1 MSGADSKALPIK
13 SMLLAFFFL
22 AQILTPILS
31 NMAVEQEI
39 LQPEEIVMGTS
50 LVPFSNGYGHDFAG
64 TVIDFDGLQGAN
76 VRSESAL
83 DVWRSEVLYS
93 LPLWANLAN
102 ETPGTPDLV
111 VTGQEKLNFCW
122 STLEGNIRVAGRH
135 LNGNWDGSLVDTV
148 AIATNQST
156 LVDCAIS
163 VTNNGRYQLLYTD
176 GNDLKMA
183 RIAYESPVYT
193 SQSWHTR
200 TIIEDANVT
209 HLELSNTLNDL
220 EWGLFRNT
228 DGQLW
233 QISYT
238 STRWQTTLMDNGPV
252 GDDFELLIDSNDIIH
267 ILYTLPSDGE
277 VRLIRIENG
286 IQDNRVLTRDSN
298 LGQMIGMGLDSNL
311 YEQIATSIVDGD
323 NTTIQLLRSLSGQDD
338 GRINTQA
345 NWVLSGANDV
355 TEGELLVGDFNDDGF
370 DDFAYNN
377 PSANSNGLIEN
388 GQATIYFG
396 APTGPNTTQADIIIN
411 GASSDDRLSS
421 GIAVGD
427 YNGDGYDDLALG
439 SPGFDAPDNSSDGHG
454 RVEVYLGDSNGLS
467 NTTWWNHSG
476 AAGDGL
482 GWKLESINDCDFDGD
497 FELAA
502 VSKNWSEVVTELKNN
517 TGKVSIFLGNSSSL
531 TFDRNISQSMEG
543 NLFGRALASGG
554 DLNGDGF
561 ADLAIANTDSESN
574 PTGYSSI
581 EVFYGSLSGYNGTPD
596 ASIQSLVQGR
606 LMGWQIEII
615 SDINGDGFD
624 ELAFSEIF
632 NSTSAY
638 QAGKV
643 WMYHGSANG
652 IGGEP
657 NYTIVGDSPNDR
669 IGYALRSAGDV
680 NEDGFGDM
688 FIVELGALN
697 NGKVK
702 LFLGSASGLRGD
714 VQTIVQGDGQEKFG
728 TSIATNV
735 DLDGDGL
742 EELIISKRNQNLG
755 VSYGLEYH
763 ILSERDWEATD
774 FTYQGDLQSLNLAAS
789 ASGESSMML
798 TLIVDN
804 NTQLHKLEHANDG
817 SPLGVWLDQE
827 ITLSNENDTTV
838 EYTVSN
844 AGRPIIL
851 TSDAVNGIVYHTA
864 SAFTAVENQLVTTGT
879 MGQYLGSAIDDSG
892 RQHLAY
898 TSGTGNQIFASIEG
912 ESSWTHELVRG
923 SVILDAEISVIV
935 DSNNNTNLI
944 YRDSSI
950 DSLELATKAS
960 SWSLTD
966 MGDVGRAVGLNHP
979 AVLLPNGS
987 FAIALIESDGN
998 NSNLSQWIWN
1008 GTAISSTVLQSE
1020 TDFATDIEIELSV
1033 DGYLYITSLTN
1044 SGTLSVF
1051 KSMWNDSN
1059 WTTPTLPQPQGGIND
1074 YQVDLEVITT
1084 ATLAIRGN
1092 GNSDVIYVE
1101 DDDGNWTTIAT
1112 QPPSTANGVWDLVE
1126 LDDHYVLLASEPT
1139 SNLLTWNSLSKNQ
1152 INGAPAPWMSMS
1164 FGDIN
1169 PGNHIDA
1176 DIDSNGTV
1184 ILSIWDPINSDVDL
1198 LKLYS
1203 DQDRD
1208 LIFDLLDSFPT
1219 LGNQWNDSD
1228 GDNYGNN
1235 NLGPS
1240 FDSCPTTPGPS
1251 SFFEMGCTDFDND
1264 GYSDSVDDCSNQ
1276 GGTSW
1281 IDRQGCIDVDQDGW
1295 SDNDGSYY
1303 SGDEFSTNWKQ
1314 SKDTDGDGYGDNSG
1328 TDCCSTWLEPSASI
1342 GDLFPF
1348 NPSQYQDYDGDGWGD
1363 NDSDPIAGD
1372 KCPYEWG
1379 SSWRDRFGCLDS
1391 DGDGASN
1398 PSAIGE
1404 FLEYNASHGADAWE
1418 NDSTQWVDSD
1428 GDEYGDNSSE
1438 GAVNPDYFPNNIAA
1452 ANDSDLDGY
1461 PDAWTSYYNATMDDD
1476 NDGVANAFDWCGDSN
1491 LNQEIDNAGCNDID
1505 YRNQPSASPNL
1516 NNQGLS
1522 LDGCPDS
1529 WGNSSKP
1536 YPGCSDLDGDEWMDS
1551 QDDFPLE
1558 KTQWF
1563 DSDGDGFGD
1572 EADGFEA
1579 DICPLVSGVFNGT
1592 DGMGCPLINS
1602 EDDDLDSV
1610 YDEFDQCPNT
1620 GFDLEVDVNGC
1631 AQNQLDSDQDGVTND
1646 VDQCQDTEFDDA
1658 VDANGCSQTQQTADT
1673 DGDGVFDPVDL
1684 CPNTPLIEVDGV
1696 PDPIDQNG
1704 CHESQKDDDL
1714 DGVNNDLDQC
1724 PNTAVGFPVSSD
1736 GCIDETALDTDL
1748 DGDGWKGNYSFTV
1761 NPATGLRENQSGD
1774 AFPLDA
1780 TQWHDKDGDGYG
1792 DNLTGNN
1799 GDQCPDEHGLS
1810 FVDFFGCY
1818 DDGDGWRDLFEPES
1832 LRGDATQWADRD
1844 TDGYGDNASGTN
1856 PDLCPDTHPN
1866 MKIGVDENGCH
1877 PTEVDSDGDGVFD
1890 FYDICIDEHSGV
1902 DGYSDGCPK
1911 IKIAEAESSLI
1922 FGVSKMTLI
1931 AIVGGTI
1938 TLLVVIV
1945 IVLRLVREDDDYD
1958 YDDEDD
1964 NENWNDDEDDFMTS
1978 LRSNPAKSTAK
1989 TPPSRGADRSPTP
2002 PPSRG
2007 PPGKS
2012 PPSRGPP
2019 GKSSPSRGPPGSSVS
2034 KAKPNLSAEVTEPQ
2048 GDDEEDQGV
2057 KKTKRKATMKVDLSI
2072 FEGHQTED
2080 RESAA
2085 NWVKQALSDGEEHR
2099 KIMMQLQETGWTAEQ
2114 SRAIFD
2120 LGRSR

>member
-1 MSGADSKALPIK
+1 MSGAGSKALPIK

-31 NMAVEQEI
+31 NIAVEQEI
-39 LQPEEIVMGTS
+39 LQPEEVVMNTS
-50 LVPFSNGYGHDFAG
+50 LVPFSNGYGHDFAD
-64 TVIDFDGLQGAN
+64 TVIDFDGLQGAT

-93 LPLWANLAN
+93 QPLLANMAN

-111 VTGQEKLNFCW
+111 VTGREKLNFCW
-122 STLEGNIRVAGRH
+122 STLEGNIRVAGRY
-135 LNGNWDGSLVDTV
+135 LNGNWDESLVDTV
-148 AIATNQST
+148 APVTNQST

-163 VTNNGRYQLLYTD
+163 VTNNGRYQLLYVD

-183 RIAYESPVYT
+183 RIAYESPPYI
-193 SQSWHTR
+193 SQTWHTR

-209 HLELSNTLNDL
+209 NLELSNTLNDL

-233 QISYT
+233 QVSYT
-238 STRWQTTLMDNGPV
+238 GTRWQTTLMDNGPV
-252 GDDFELLIDSNDIIH
+252 GEDFELMIDSNDIIH

-286 IQDNRVLTRDSN
+286 VQDNRVLARDSN

-323 NTTIQLLRSLSGQDD
+323 NTTVQLLRSLSGQDD
-338 GRINTQA
+338 GRIDTQA
-345 NWVLSGANDV
+345 NWVLSGATDV
-355 TEGELLVGDFNDDGF
+355 AEGDLLVGDFNADGF

-377 PSANSNGLIEN
+377 PYANSNGLIEN

-396 APTGPNTTQADIIIN
+396 ASTGPNTTQADIIIN
-411 GASSDDRLSS
+411 GESSEDRLSS

-439 SPGFDAPDNSSDGHG
+439 IPGFDALGNDSDDHG
-454 RVEVYLGDSNGLS
+454 KVEIYLGNSNGLS
-467 NTTWWNHSG
+467 NTTWWNQSG
-476 AAGDGL
+476 AAGDAL
-482 GWKLESINDCDFDGD
+482 GWKLESINDGDFDGD

-502 VSKNWSEVVTELKNN
+502 VSKNWSEVVTEVKNN
-517 TGKVSIFLGNSSSL
+517 TGQVSIFLGSSASPTL
-531 TFDRNISQSMEG
+531 DRNISQSKNG

-561 ADLAIANTDSESN
+561 ADLAIANTDSELS

-596 ASIQSLVQGR
+596 VYIESLDPGR

-615 SDINGDGFD
+615 ADINGDGFD

-632 NSTSAY
+632 NSTSSY

-652 IGGEP
+652 IGGLP
-657 NYTIVGDSPNDR
+657 SYTIEGDSPNDR
-669 IGYALRSAGDV
+669 MGYALRSAGDV
-680 NEDGFGDM
+680 NEDGFNDM
-688 FIVELGALN
+688 FIVEDGALRD
-697 NGKVK
+697 GKVK
-702 LFLGSASGLRGD
+702 LFLGSASGLRSD
-714 VQTIVQGDGQEKFG
+714 VQTIVQGDSQEKFG
-728 TSIATNV
+728 ISIATNA

-742 EELIISKRNQNLG
+742 DELIISKRNANLG
-755 VSYGLEYH
+755 TSYGLEYH

-774 FTYQGDLQSLNLAAS
+774 FTYQGDLQSLNLASS

-798 TLIVDN
+798 TLVVDN
-804 NTQLHKLEHANDG
+804 STQLHKLEHANDG

-827 ITLSNENDTTV
+827 ITLSNQNNTTV
-838 EYTVSN
+838 EYAVSN

-864 SAFTAVENQLVTTGT
+864 SAFTAVENQLITTGT

-912 ESSWTHELVRG
+912 ESSWSHELVRT
-923 SVILDAEISVIV
+923 SMVLDSEISVII

-944 YRDSSI
+944 YRDSSD
-950 DSLELATKAS
+950 DSLELATKLS

-966 MGDVGRAVGLNHP
+966 VGDVGSAVSLDHP

-987 FAIALIESDGN
+987 FAIALIESDGI

-1020 TDFATDIEIELSV
+1020 TDLATDIEMELST
-1033 DGYLYITSLTN
+1033 DGYLYITSMTN

-1059 WTTPTLPQPQGGIND
+1059 WTNPTVPHPQGGIND
-1074 YQVDLEVITT
+1074 YQIDLEVSTT
-1084 ATLAIRGN
+1084 ATLAVRGN
-1092 GNSDVIYVE
+1092 GYSDIIYVE
-1101 DDDGNWTTIAT
+1101 DGNGNWTTIAT
-1112 QPPSTANGVWDLVE
+1112 QPPSTANGAWDLVE
-1126 LDDHYVLLASEPT
+1126 FDDHYVLLTSEPT
-1139 SNLLTWNSLSKNQ
+1139 SNLLTWNSLSKNP
-1152 INGAPAPWMSMS
+1152 INGASAPWMSMS
-1164 FGDIN
+1164 FGDISV
-1169 PGNHIDA
+1169 GNHIDA
-1176 DIDSNGTV
+1176 DVDSNGTV
-1184 ILSIWDPINSDVDL
+1184 ILSIWDPINNDVDL

-1228 GDNYGNN
+1228 GDNYGDN

-1240 FDSCPTTPGPS
+1240 FDSCPTASGTS
-1251 SFFEMGCTDFDND
+1251 SFFEMGCADFDTD
-1264 GYSDSVDDCSNQ
+1264 GYSDSLDDCSDQ

-1303 SGDEFSTNWKQ
+1303 GGDEFSTNWKQ

-1328 TDCCSTWLEPSASI
+1328 TDCCSTWLEPSASP

-1363 NDSDPIAGD
+1363 NDSDLIAGD
-1372 KCPYEWG
+1372 QCPYEWG

-1391 DGDGASN
+1391 DGDGASD

-1404 FLEYNASHGADAWE
+1404 FLEYNASHGADVWINE
-1418 NDSTQWVDSD
+1418 STQWNDSD
-1428 GDEYGDNSSE
+1428 GDGFGDNSSE

-1452 ANDSDLDGY
+1452 ANDSDLDSY

-1491 LNQEIDNAGCNDID
+1491 LDEEIDAEGCNDVEFQ
-1505 YRNQPSASPNL
+1505 NQPKASPSL
-1516 NNQGLS
+1516 NNQGLT
-1522 LDGCPDS
+1522 LDGCLNT
-1529 WGNSSKP
+1529 WGNSTKP
-1536 YPGCSDLDGDEWMDS
+1536 YPGCPDADGDGWMDS

-1558 KTQWF
+1558 KTQWL

-1579 DICPLVSGVFNGT
+1579 DLCLLVSGVFNGT

-1602 EDDDLDSV
+1602 EDTDFDSV
-1610 YDEFDQCPNT
+1610 YDDFDLCLNT
-1620 GFDLEVDVNGC
+1620 GLNLEVDANGC
-1631 AQNQLDSDQDGVTND
+1631 AQNQLDDDQDGIMND
-1646 VDQCQDTEFDDA
+1646 ADQCQDTIFPDA

-1673 DGDGVFDPVDL
+1673 DGDGVYDPVDL

-1696 PDPIDQNG
+1696 PDPIDANG

-1724 PNTAVGFPVSSD
+1724 PNTTAGFPVSSD
-1736 GCIDETALDTDL
+1736 GCVDETALDTDL
-1748 DGDGWKGNYSFTV
+1748 DGDGFQGNYSFSLNST
-1761 NPATGLRENQSGD
+1761 TGLRENQSGD
-1774 AFPLDA
+1774 AFPLDS
-1780 TQWHDKDGDGYG
+1780 TQWNDTDGDGYG
-1792 DNLTGNN
+1792 DELTGNN
-1799 GDQCPDEHGLS
+1799 ADQCPNEHGLS
-1810 FVDFFGCY
+1810 FKDFLGCY

-1832 LRGDATQWADRD
+1832 LRGDATQWEDYD
-1844 TDGYGDNASGTN
+1844 LDGYGDNSSGTN
-1856 PDLCPDTHPN
+1856 PDLCPNTLPDFKREVN
-1866 MKIGVDENGCH
+1866 EYGCDSQNW
-1877 PTEVDSDGDGVFD
+1877 DSDNDGVVD
-1890 FYDICIDEHSGV
+1890 FYDICIDEPSGV

-1911 IKIAEAESSLI
+1911 RQIADSDTSSTI
-1922 FGVSKMTLI
+1922 FGVSKMALI
-1931 AIVGGTI
+1931 GIVGGI
-1938 TLLVVIV
+1938 IGLLVVIV
-1945 IVLRLVREDDDYD
+1945 IVLRLVRGNDDYD
-1958 YDDEDD
+1958 YDDDDDDEDWD
-1964 NENWNDDEDDFMTS
+1964 DDEDDFMAS
-1978 LRSNPAKSTAK
+1978 FRSSPKIGSAK
-1989 TPPSRGADRSPTP
+1989 TPPSRGGSRSPTTP
-2002 PPSRG
+2002 QGRG
-2007 PPGKS
+2007 PPGKA
-2012 PPSRGPP
+2012 PPN
-2019 GKSSPSRGPPGSSVS
+2019 RGPPGSNAG
-2034 KAKPNLSAEVTEPQ
+2034 KAKPKANADVAESQADV
-2048 GDDEEDQGV
+2048 DEDQGV
-2057 KKTKRKATMKVDLSI
+2057 KKTKRKAKIKIDLSI
-2072 FEGHQTED
+2072 FEGHQTAD

-2085 NWVKQALSDGEEHR
+2085 SWVKQALSDGEEQR
-2099 KIMMQLQETGWTAEQ
+2099 SIMMQLQETGWTAEQ

>member
-1 MSGADSKALPIK
+1 MSDAGGKTLPIK
-13 SMLLAFFFL
+13 SMLLAFFFV

-31 NMAVEQEI
+31 SMAVDQET

-50 LVPFSNGYGHDFAG
+50 LVPFSNGYSHDFAD
-64 TVIDFDGLQGAN
+64 TVIDFDGLQGAE

-93 LPLWANLAN
+93 QPLWANVVN

-111 VTGQEKLNFCW
+111 VTGREKLNFCW
-122 STLEGNIRVAGRH
+122 STLEGNIRVAGRY

-148 AIATNQST
+148 APVTNQST

-163 VTNNGRYQLLYTD
+163 VTNNGRYQLLYVD

-183 RIAYESPVYT
+183 RIAYQSPVYT
-193 SQSWHTR
+193 AQTWHTR
-200 TIIEDANVT
+200 TIIEDSNVT

-238 STRWQTTLMDNGPV
+238 GTRWHTTLMDNGPV
-252 GDDFELLIDSNDIIH
+252 GEDFELSIDSDDIIH

-286 IQDNRVLTRDSN
+286 VQDNRVLARDSN

-323 NTTIQLLRSLSGQDD
+323 NTTVQLLRSLSGQDD
-338 GRINTQA
+338 GRIDTQA
-345 NWVLSGANDV
+345 SWVLSGANDA
-355 TEGELLVGDFNDDGF
+355 TEGELLIGDFNDDGF

-377 PSANSNGLIEN
+377 PSANTDGLIEN

-411 GASSDDRLSS
+411 GTSSGDRLSS

-439 SPGFDAPDNSSDGHG
+439 SPGFDAQDNSSDGHG
-454 RVEVYLGDSNGLS
+454 RIEIYLGDSNGLS
-467 NTTWWNHSG
+467 NTTWWNQSG
-476 AAGDGL
+476 AAGDAL
-482 GWKLESINDCDFDGD
+482 GWKLESINDCDFDDD

-502 VSKNWSEVVTELKNN
+502 VSKNWSEVVTEVKNN
-517 TGKVSIFLGNSSSL
+517 TGKVSIFLGSSSSL
-531 TFDRNISQSMEG
+531 IFNRNISQSMEG

-561 ADLAIANTDSESN
+561 ADLAISNTDSELN

-596 ASIQSLVQGR
+596 ATIQSIVQGR

-632 NSTSAY
+632 NGTSSY
-638 QAGKV
+638 QAGNV
-643 WMYHGSANG
+643 RMYHGSANG

-657 NYTIVGDSPNDR
+657 DYTIVGDSPNDR
-669 IGYALRSAGDV
+669 MGYALRSAGDV
-680 NEDGFGDM
+680 NEDGYGDM
-688 FIVELGALN
+688 FIVQDGALK
-697 NGKVK
+697 NGVVK
-702 LFLGSASGLRGD
+702 LFLGSASGLRSD
-714 VQTIVQGDGQEKFG
+714 VQTIVQGDSQEKFG
-728 TSIATNV
+728 TSIATNA

-742 EELIISKRNQNLG
+742 NELIISKRNENLG
-755 VSYGLEYH
+755 TSYGLEYH

-774 FTYQGDLQSLNLAAS
+774 FTYQGDLQSLNLATS

-798 TLIVDN
+798 TLVVDN
-804 NTQLHKLEHANDG
+804 TTQLHKLEHANDG
-817 SPLGVWLDQE
+817 SPLGIWLDQE
-827 ITLSNENDTTV
+827 ITLSNQNNTTV
-838 EYTVSN
+838 EYAVSN

-864 SAFTAVENQLVTTGT
+864 SAFTAVENQLATLGT
-879 MGQYLGSAIDDSG
+879 MGQYLGSTIDDSG

-898 TSGTGNQIFASIEG
+898 TSGSGNQIFASIEG
-912 ESSWTHELVRG
+912 ESSWTHELVRA
-923 SVILDAEISVIV
+923 SIVLDAEISVIV

-944 YRDSSI
+944 YRDSSD
-950 DSLELATKAS
+950 DSLELATKFS

-966 MGDVGRAVGLNHP
+966 MGDVGSAVSLDHP

-987 FAIALIESDGN
+987 FAIALIESDGTT
-998 NSNLSQWIWN
+998 SNLSQWIWN

-1020 TDFATDIEIELSV
+1020 TDLATDIEIELSV
-1033 DGYLYITSLTN
+1033 DGYLYITALTN

-1059 WTTPTLPQPQGGIND
+1059 WTNPTVPQPQGGIND

-1112 QPPSTANGVWDLVE
+1112 QPSSTASGVWDLVE
-1126 LDDHYVLLASEPT
+1126 LDDHYILLTSEPT

-1152 INGAPAPWMSMS
+1152 INGAPAPWMSMT
-1164 FGDIN
+1164 FGDIRA
-1169 PGNHIDA
+1169 GNHIDA

-1184 ILSIWDPINSDVDL
+1184 MLSIWDSVNNDVDL
-1198 LKLYS
+1198 LRLYY

-1228 GDNYGNN
+1228 GDNYGDN

-1240 FDSCPTTPGPS
+1240 FDSCPTTAGPS
-1251 SFFEMGCTDFDND
+1251 SFFEMGCIDYDSD
-1264 GYSDSVDDCSNQ
+1264 GYSDSIDDCSDV

-1328 TDCCSTWLEPSASI
+1328 PDCCSTWLEPSASA

-1428 GDEYGDNSSE
+1428 GDGYGDNSTE

-1452 ANDSDLDGY
+1452 ANDLDFDGY
-1461 PDAWTSYYNATMDDD
+1461 PDAWTSYYNGT
-1476 NDGVANAFDWCGDSN
+1476 
-1491 LNQEIDNAGCNDID
+1491 
-1505 YRNQPSASPNL
+1505 
-1516 NNQGLS
+1516 NNNGLS
-1522 LDGCPDS
+1522 LDGCPDT
-1529 WGNSSKP
+1529 WGNSTKP
-1536 YPGCSDLDGDEWMDS
+1536 YPGCSDLDGDGWMDS

-1558 KTQWF
+1558 KTQWL

-1579 DICPLVSGVFNGT
+1579 DVCPIVSGVINGT
-1592 DGMGCPLINS
+1592 EGMGCPLINS

-1620 GFDLEVDVNGC
+1620 GFDLEVDANGC

-1646 VDQCQDTEFDDA
+1646 VDQCPDTEFGDT
-1658 VDANGCSQTQQTADT
+1658 VDADGCSQTQQTTDT
-1673 DGDGVFDPVDL
+1673 DGDGVYDPVDL
-1684 CPNTPLIEVDGV
+1684 CPLTANEETADE
-1696 PDPIDQNG
+1696 NG
-1704 CHESQKDDDL
+1704 CGESQKDDDL
-1714 DGVNNDLDQC
+1714 DGVNNDLDLC
-1724 PNTAVGFPVSSD
+1724 PDTAVGFPVSSD

-1748 DGDGWKGNYSFTV
+1748 DGDGWKGNYSFTL
-1761 NPATGLRENQSGD
+1761 NSTTGLRENQSGD
-1774 AFPLDA
+1774 AFPLEA

-1792 DNLTGNN
+1792 DNLNGNN

-1810 FVDFFGCY
+1810 FEDFLGCY

-1832 LRGDATQWADRD
+1832 LRGDATQWEDYD
-1844 TDGYGDNASGTN
+1844 LDGYGDNASGIN
-1856 PDLCPDTHPN
+1856 PDLCPETHIN
-1866 MKIGVDENGCH
+1866 FKKEVNEYGCDSQNW
-1877 PTEVDSDGDGVFD
+1877 DSDNDGVVD
-1890 FYDICIDEHSGV
+1890 FYDICIDEPKGV

-1911 IKIAEAESSLI
+1911 LKTTDTESSTILG
-1922 FGVSKMTLI
+1922 FSKMTLI
-1931 AIVGGTI
+1931 AIIGGTI
-1938 TLLVVIV
+1938 TLLVVIA
-1945 IVLRLVREDDDYD
+1945 IVLRLVRGDDDYD
-1958 YDDEDD
+1958 VDDDDDED
-1964 NENWNDDEDDFMTS
+1964 WDDEDDFMAS
-1978 LRSNPAKSTAK
+1978 LRSSPKSSSAK
-1989 TPPSRGADRSPTP
+1989 TPPSRGNDRSSTTP
-2002 PPSRG
+2002 SSRG

-2012 PPSRGPP
+2012 LPSRGPP
-2019 GKSSPSRGPPGSSVS
+2019 GNSSPSRGPPGSTAG
-2034 KAKPNLSAEVTEPQ
+2034 KAKPTSSTEVAEPQ
-2048 GDDEEDQGV
+2048 ADDEEEQGA

-2072 FEGHQTED
+2072 FERHQTAD

-2085 NWVKQALSDGEEHR
+2085 NWVKQALSDGEEQR
-2099 KIMMQLQETGWTAEQ
+2099 NIMMQLQETGWTAEQ

>member
-1 MSGADSKALPIK
+1 MSGAGSKALPIK

-31 NMAVEQEI
+31 NIAVEQEI
-39 LQPEEIVMGTS
+39 LQPEEVVMNTS
-50 LVPFSNGYGHDFAG
+50 LVPFSNGYGHDFAD
-64 TVIDFDGLQGAN
+64 TVIDFDGLQGAT

-93 LPLWANLAN
+93 QPLLANMTN

-111 VTGQEKLNFCW
+111 ITGREKLNFCW
-122 STLEGNIRVAGRH
+122 STLEGNIRVAGRY
-135 LNGNWDGSLVDTV
+135 LNGNWDESLVDTV
-148 AIATNQST
+148 APVTNQST

-163 VTNNGRYQLLYTD
+163 VTNNGRYQLLYVD

-183 RIAYESPVYT
+183 RIAYESPPYI
-193 SQSWHTR
+193 SQTWHTR

-209 HLELSNTLNDL
+209 NLELSNTLNDL

-233 QISYT
+233 QVSYT
-238 STRWQTTLMDNGPV
+238 GTRWQTTLMDNGPV
-252 GDDFELLIDSNDIIH
+252 GEDFELMIDSNDIIH

-286 IQDNRVLTRDSN
+286 VQDNRVLARDSN

-323 NTTIQLLRSLSGQDD
+323 NTTVQLLRSLSGQDD
-338 GRINTQA
+338 GRIDTQA
-345 NWVLSGANDV
+345 NWVLSGATDV
-355 TEGELLVGDFNDDGF
+355 AEGDLLVGDFNADGF

-377 PSANSNGLIEN
+377 PYANSNGLIEN

-396 APTGPNTTQADIIIN
+396 ASTGPNTTQADIIIN
-411 GASSDDRLSS
+411 GESSEDRLSS

-439 SPGFDAPDNSSDGHG
+439 IPGFDALGNDSDDHG
-454 RVEVYLGDSNGLS
+454 KVEIYLGNSNGLS
-467 NTTWWNHSG
+467 NTTWWNQSG
-476 AAGDGL
+476 AAGDAL
-482 GWKLESINDCDFDGD
+482 GWKLESINDGDFDGD

-502 VSKNWSEVVTELKNN
+502 VSKNWSEVVTEVKNN
-517 TGKVSIFLGNSSSL
+517 TGQVSIFLGSSASPTL
-531 TFDRNISQSMEG
+531 DRNISQSKNG

-561 ADLAIANTDSESN
+561 ADLAIANTDSELS

-596 ASIQSLVQGR
+596 VYIESLDPGR

-615 SDINGDGFD
+615 ADINGDGFD

-632 NSTSAY
+632 NSTSSY

-652 IGGEP
+652 IGGLP
-657 NYTIVGDSPNDR
+657 SYTIEGDSPNDR
-669 IGYALRSAGDV
+669 MGYALRSAGDV
-680 NEDGFGDM
+680 NEDGFNDM
-688 FIVELGALN
+688 FIVEDGALRD
-697 NGKVK
+697 GKVK
-702 LFLGSASGLRGD
+702 LFLGSASGLRSD
-714 VQTIVQGDGQEKFG
+714 VQTIVQGDSQEKFG
-728 TSIATNV
+728 ISIATNA

-742 EELIISKRNQNLG
+742 DELIISKRNANLG
-755 VSYGLEYH
+755 TSYGLEYH

-774 FTYQGDLQSLNLAAS
+774 FTYQGDLQSLNLASS

-798 TLIVDN
+798 TLVVDN
-804 NTQLHKLEHANDG
+804 STQLHKLEHANDG

-827 ITLSNENDTTV
+827 ITLSNQNNTTV
-838 EYTVSN
+838 EYAVSN

-864 SAFTAVENQLVTTGT
+864 SAFTAVENQLITTGT

-912 ESSWTHELVRG
+912 ESSWSHELVRT
-923 SVILDAEISVIV
+923 SMVLDSEISVII

-944 YRDSSI
+944 YRDSSD
-950 DSLELATKAS
+950 DSLELATKLS

-966 MGDVGRAVGLNHP
+966 IGDVGSAVSLDHP

-987 FAIALIESDGN
+987 FAIALIESDGI

-1020 TDFATDIEIELSV
+1020 TDLATDIEMELSA
-1033 DGYLYITSLTN
+1033 DGYLYITSMTN

-1059 WTTPTLPQPQGGIND
+1059 WTNPTVPHPQGGIND
-1074 YQVDLEVITT
+1074 YQIDLEVSTT
-1084 ATLAIRGN
+1084 ATLAVRGN
-1092 GNSDVIYVE
+1092 GYSDIIYVE
-1101 DDDGNWTTIAT
+1101 DDNGNWTTIAT
-1112 QPPSTANGVWDLVE
+1112 QPPSTANGAWDLVE
-1126 LDDHYVLLASEPT
+1126 FDDHYVLLTSEPT
-1139 SNLLTWNSLSKNQ
+1139 SNLLTWNSLSKNP
-1152 INGAPAPWMSMS
+1152 INGASAPWMSMS
-1164 FGDIN
+1164 FGDISV
-1169 PGNHIDA
+1169 GNHIDA
-1176 DIDSNGTV
+1176 DVDSNGTV
-1184 ILSIWDPINSDVDL
+1184 ILSIWDPINNDVDL

-1228 GDNYGNN
+1228 GDNYGDN

-1240 FDSCPTTPGPS
+1240 FDSCPTASGTS
-1251 SFFEMGCTDFDND
+1251 SFFEMGCADFDTD
-1264 GYSDSVDDCSNQ
+1264 GYSDSVDDCSDQ

-1303 SGDEFSTNWKQ
+1303 GGDEFSTNWKQ
-1314 SKDTDGDGYGDNSG
+1314 SKDSDGDGYGDNSG
-1328 TDCCSTWLEPSASI
+1328 TDCCSTWLEPSASP

-1363 NDSDPIAGD
+1363 NDSDLIAGD
-1372 KCPYEWG
+1372 QCPYEWG

-1391 DGDGASN
+1391 DGDGASD

-1404 FLEYNASHGADAWE
+1404 FLEYNASHGADVWI
-1418 NDSTQWVDSD
+1418 NDSTQWNDSD
-1428 GDEYGDNSSE
+1428 GDGFGDNSSE

-1452 ANDSDLDGY
+1452 ANDSDLDSY

-1491 LNQEIDNAGCNDID
+1491 LDEEIDAEGCNDVEFQ
-1505 YRNQPSASPNL
+1505 NQPKASPSL
-1516 NNQGLS
+1516 NNQGLT
-1522 LDGCPDS
+1522 LDGCLNT
-1529 WGNSSKP
+1529 WGNSTKP
-1536 YPGCSDLDGDEWMDS
+1536 YPGCPDADGDGWMDS

-1558 KTQWF
+1558 KTQWL

-1579 DICPLVSGVFNGT
+1579 DLCLLVSGVFNGT

-1602 EDDDLDSV
+1602 EDTDFDSV
-1610 YDEFDQCPNT
+1610 YDDFDLCLNT
-1620 GFDLEVDVNGC
+1620 GLNLEVDANGC
-1631 AQNQLDSDQDGVTND
+1631 AQNQLDDDQDGIMND
-1646 VDQCQDTEFDDA
+1646 ADQCQDTIFPDA

-1673 DGDGVFDPVDL
+1673 DGDGVYDPVDL

-1696 PDPIDQNG
+1696 PDPIDANG

-1724 PNTAVGFPVSSD
+1724 PNTTAGFPVSSD
-1736 GCIDETALDTDL
+1736 GCVDETALDTDL
-1748 DGDGWKGNYSFTV
+1748 DGDGFQGNYSFSL
-1761 NPATGLRENQSGD
+1761 NSATKLRENQSGD
-1774 AFPLDA
+1774 AFPLDP
-1780 TQWHDKDGDGYG
+1780 TQWNDTDGDGYG
-1792 DNLTGNN
+1792 DELTGNN
-1799 GDQCPDEHGLS
+1799 ADQCPNEHGLS
-1810 FVDFFGCY
+1810 FKDFLGCY

-1832 LRGDATQWADRD
+1832 LRGDATQWEDYD
-1844 TDGYGDNASGTN
+1844 LDGYGDNSSGTN
-1856 PDLCPDTHPN
+1856 PDLCPNTLPDFKREVN
-1866 MKIGVDENGCH
+1866 EYGCDSQNW
-1877 PTEVDSDGDGVFD
+1877 DSDNDGVVD
-1890 FYDICIDEHSGV
+1890 FYDICIDEPSGV

-1911 IKIAEAESSLI
+1911 RQIADSDTSSTI
-1922 FGVSKMTLI
+1922 FGVSKMALI
-1931 AIVGGTI
+1931 GIVGGI
-1938 TLLVVIV
+1938 IGLLVVIV
-1945 IVLRLVREDDDYD
+1945 IVLRLVRGNDDYD
-1958 YDDEDD
+1958 YDDDDDEDWD
-1964 NENWNDDEDDFMTS
+1964 DDEDDFMAS
-1978 LRSNPAKSTAK
+1978 FRSSPKIGSAK
-1989 TPPSRGADRSPTP
+1989 TPPSRGGSRSPTTP
-2002 PPSRG
+2002 QGRG
-2007 PPGKS
+2007 PPGKA
-2012 PPSRGPP
+2012 PPN
-2019 GKSSPSRGPPGSSVS
+2019 RGPPGSNAG
-2034 KAKPNLSAEVTEPQ
+2034 KAKPKANAEVAESQ
-2048 GDDEEDQGV
+2048 ADVDEDQGV
-2057 KKTKRKATMKVDLSI
+2057 KKTKRKAKIKIDLSI
-2072 FEGHQTED
+2072 FEGHQTAD

-2085 NWVKQALSDGEEHR
+2085 SWVKQALSDGEEQR
-2099 KIMMQLQETGWTAEQ
+2099 SIMMQLQETGWTAEQ

>member
-1 MSGADSKALPIK
+1 MSGADSKAWPIK

-31 NMAVEQEI
+31 NMAVEQEV
-39 LQPEEIVMGTS
+39 LQPEEIVMSTS

-64 TVIDFDGLQGAN
+64 TVINFDGLQGAN

-93 LPLWANLAN
+93 QPLWANMTN

-111 VTGQEKLNFCW
+111 VTGREKLNFCW
-122 STLEGNIRVAGRH
+122 STLEGNIRVAGRY

-148 AIATNQST
+148 APATNQST

-163 VTNNGRYQLLYTD
+163 VTNNGRYQLLYVD
-176 GNDLKMA
+176 ANDLKMA
-183 RIAYESPVYT
+183 RIAYESPPYT

-233 QISYT
+233 QVSYT
-238 STRWQTTLMDNGPV
+238 GTRWQTTLMDNGPV
-252 GDDFELLIDSNDIIH
+252 GEDFELLIDSNDIIH

-286 IQDNRVLTRDSN
+286 IRDNRVLVRDSN

-323 NTTIQLLRSLSGQDD
+323 NTTVQLLRSLSGQDD
-338 GRINTQA
+338 GRIDTQA
-345 NWVLSGANDV
+345 NWVLSGANDAA
-355 TEGELLVGDFNDDGF
+355 EGELLVGDFNDDGF

-377 PSANSNGLIEN
+377 PLANSNGLIEN

-396 APTGPNTTQADIIIN
+396 APTGPNTTQADIVIN
-411 GASSDDRLSS
+411 GTSSGDRLSS

-439 SPGFDAPDNSSDGHG
+439 SPGFDASNNTTHDHG
-454 RVEVYLGDSNGLS
+454 KIEIYLGNSNGLS
-467 NTTWWNHSG
+467 NTTWWNQSG
-476 AAGDGL
+476 AVGDAL
-482 GWKLESINDCDFDGD
+482 GWKLESISDCDFDGD

-502 VSKNWSEVVTELKNN
+502 VSKNWSETLVDGDIIN
-517 TGKVSIFLGNSSSL
+517 GKVSIFLGNLSAL
-531 TFDRNISQSMEG
+531 TFDRNISQSKDG

-574 PTGYSSI
+574 PSGYSSI

-596 ASIQSLVQGR
+596 ASIQSLFQGR

-632 NSTSAY
+632 NGSSY

-643 WMYHGSANG
+643 WMYYGSANG

-657 NYTIVGDSPNDR
+657 DYTIVGDSANDR
-669 IGYALRSAGDV
+669 MGYALRSAGDV
-680 NEDGFGDM
+680 NEDGFNDM
-688 FIVELGALN
+688 FIVEDGALR
-697 NGKVK
+697 NGEVK
-702 LFLGSASGLRGD
+702 LFLGSASGLRSD
-714 VQTIVQGDGQEKFG
+714 VQTIVVGDSQEKFG
-728 TSIATNV
+728 VSIATNA

-742 EELIISKRNQNLG
+742 NELIISKRNTNLG
-755 VSYGLEYH
+755 TSYGLEYH

-774 FTYQGDLQSLNLAAS
+774 FTYQGDLQSLNLASS

-798 TLIVDN
+798 TLVVDN
-804 NTQLHKLEHANDG
+804 STQLHKLEHANDG
-817 SPLGVWLDQE
+817 SPLGIWLDQE
-827 ITLSNENDTTV
+827 ITLSNQNNTTV
-838 EYTVSN
+838 EYAVSN
-844 AGRPIIL
+844 SGRPIIL

-864 SAFTAVENQLVTTGT
+864 SAFTAVDNQLRTTGT
-879 MGQYLGSAIDDSG
+879 MGQYLGSAIDNSG

-912 ESSWTHELVRG
+912 ESSWTHEMVRD
-923 SVILDAEISVIV
+923 SIVLDAEISVIV

-944 YRDSSI
+944 YRDSSD
-950 DSLELATKAS
+950 DSLELATKIS

-966 MGDVGRAVGLNHP
+966 IGDVGSAVSLDHP

-987 FAIALIESDGN
+987 FAISLIESDGI

-1020 TDFATDIEIELSV
+1020 TDLATDIEMELSI
-1033 DGYLYITSLTN
+1033 DGYLYITTMTN

-1051 KSMWNDSN
+1051 KRMWNESN
-1059 WTTPTLPQPQGGIND
+1059 WTNPTVLQPQGGIND
-1074 YQVDLEVITT
+1074 YQIDLEVLTT
-1084 ATLAIRGN
+1084 ATLAVRGN

-1101 DDDGNWTTIAT
+1101 DEGGNWTTIAT
-1112 QPPSTANGVWDLVE
+1112 QPPSTANGAWDLVE
-1126 LDDHYVLLASEPT
+1126 FDDHYVLLTSEPT

-1152 INGAPAPWMSMS
+1152 INGASAPWMSMS
-1164 FGDIN
+1164 FGDISV
-1169 PGNHIDA
+1169 GNNIDA
-1176 DIDSNGTV
+1176 DVDSNGTV
-1184 ILSIWDPINSDVDL
+1184 ILSIWDPINNDVDL

-1228 GDNYGNN
+1228 GDNYGDN

-1240 FDSCPTTPGPS
+1240 FDSCPTTAGTS
-1251 SFFEMGCTDFDND
+1251 SFFEMGCADFDSD
-1264 GYSDSVDDCSNQ
+1264 GYSDSVDECSDV

-1303 SGDEFSTNWKQ
+1303 GGDEFSTNWKQ

-1328 TDCCSTWLEPSASI
+1328 TDCCSTWLEPSASP
-1342 GDLFPF
+1342 GDMFPF

-1372 KCPYEWG
+1372 NCPWDWG

-1398 PSAIGE
+1398 PSDLGT
-1404 FLEYNASHGADAWE
+1404 FLEWNETRGADAWE

-1428 GDEYGDNSSE
+1428 GDGYGDNSSE
-1438 GAVNPDYFPNNIAA
+1438 GATNPDFFPNRIAA
-1452 ANDSDLDGY
+1452 ANDGDFDGY
-1461 PDAWTSYYNATMDDD
+1461 PDQWTTFY
-1476 NDGVANAFDWCGDSN
+1476 DGTNG
-1491 LNQEIDNAGCNDID
+1491 AG
-1505 YRNQPSASPNL
+1505 L
-1516 NNQGLS
+1516 V
-1522 LDGCPDS
+1522 LDGCPGL
-1529 WGNSSKP
+1529 WGNSTKP
-1536 YPGCSDLDGDEWMDS
+1536 YPGCPDTDGDGWMDS

-1558 KTQWF
+1558 KTQWL
-1563 DSDGDGFGD
+1563 DDDGDGFGD

-1579 DICPLVSGVFNGT
+1579 DLCPLVSGVFNGT
-1592 DGMGCPLINS
+1592 EGMGCPLINS
-1602 EDDDLDSV
+1602 EDDDLDSI

-1620 GFDLEVDVNGC
+1620 GFDLEVDSNGC
-1631 AQNQLDSDQDGVTND
+1631 AQNQLDDDQDGVNND
-1646 VDQCQDTEFDDA
+1646 IDQCQNTEFGDS
-1658 VDANGCSQTQQTADT
+1658 VDAIGCSQTQQTTDT
-1673 DGDGVFDPVDL
+1673 DGDGVFDPVDQ
-1684 CPNTPLIEVDGV
+1684 CPLTANEETADE
-1696 PDPIDQNG
+1696 NG
-1704 CHESQKDDDL
+1704 CGDSQKDDDS
-1714 DGVNNDLDQC
+1714 DGVNNDLDLC
-1724 PNTAVGFPVSSD
+1724 PGTTIGFPVDED
-1736 GCIDETALDTDL
+1736 GCVDYTALDTDL
-1748 DGDGWKGNYSFTV
+1748 DGDGWKGNYTFTV
-1761 NPATGLRENQSGD
+1761 NSTTGLRENQLGD
-1774 AFPLDA
+1774 AFPIDA
-1780 TQWHDKDGDGYG
+1780 TQWHDTDGDGYG
-1792 DNLTGNN
+1792 DNLFGNN
-1799 GDQCPDEHGLS
+1799 ADQCPDEHGLS
-1810 FVDFFGCY
+1810 FEDFLGCY
-1818 DDGDGWRDLFEPES
+1818 DDGDGWRDQFEPVS
-1832 LRGDATQWADRD
+1832 LRGDATQWEDYD
-1844 TDGYGDNASGTN
+1844 LDGYGDNASGTN
-1856 PDLCPDTHPN
+1856 PDLCPETHIN
-1866 MKIGVDENGCH
+1866 FKIEVNEYGCDSQNW
-1877 PTEVDSDGDGVFD
+1877 DSDNDGVFD
-1890 FYDICIDEHSGV
+1890 FYDICIDVHKGV

-1911 IKIAEAESSLI
+1911 EKVTDTGSSSTI
-1922 FGVSKMTLI
+1922 MGISKMTLI
-1931 AIVGGTI
+1931 GIVGGSI
-1938 TLLVVIV
+1938 TLLVIIV
-1945 IVLRLVREDDDYD
+1945 IVLRLVRGNDDYD
-1958 YDDEDD
+1958 EGDDDED
-1964 NENWNDDEDDFMTS
+1964 WDDEEDDFMAS
-1978 LRSNPAKSTAK
+1978 LRSSPKISSAK
-1989 TPPSRGADRSPTP
+1989 TPPSRGNDRSPTTP
-2002 PPSRG
+2002 PGRG

-2012 PPSRGPP
+2012 PS
-2019 GKSSPSRGPPGSSVS
+2019 SRGPPGSNAG
-2034 KAKPNLSAEVTEPQ
+2034 KAKPKANTDVAESQADV
-2048 GDDEEDQGV
+2048 EEDQGV

-2072 FEGHQTED
+2072 FEGNQTAD

-2085 NWVKQALSDGEEHR
+2085 NWVKQALSDGEGQR
-2099 KIMMQLQETGWTAEQ
+2099 NILMQLQETGWTAEQ

>member
-1 MSGADSKALPIK
+1 MSGAGSKALPIK

-31 NMAVEQEI
+31 NIAVEQEI
-39 LQPEEIVMGTS
+39 LQPEEVVMNTS
-50 LVPFSNGYGHDFAG
+50 LVPFSNGYGHDFAD
-64 TVIDFDGLQGAN
+64 TVIDFDGLQGAT

-93 LPLWANLAN
+93 QPLLANMAN

-111 VTGQEKLNFCW
+111 VTGREKLNFCW
-122 STLEGNIRVAGRH
+122 STLEGNIRVAGRY
-135 LNGNWDGSLVDTV
+135 LNGNWDESLVDTV
-148 AIATNQST
+148 APVTNQST

-163 VTNNGRYQLLYTD
+163 VTNNGRYQLLYVD

-183 RIAYESPVYT
+183 RIAYESPPYI
-193 SQSWHTR
+193 SQTWHTR

-209 HLELSNTLNDL
+209 NLELSNTLNDL

-233 QISYT
+233 QVSYT
-238 STRWQTTLMDNGPV
+238 GTRWQTTLMDNGPV
-252 GDDFELLIDSNDIIH
+252 GEDFELMIDSNDIIH

-286 IQDNRVLTRDSN
+286 VQDNRVLARDSN

-323 NTTIQLLRSLSGQDD
+323 NTTVQLLRSLSGQDD
-338 GRINTQA
+338 GRIDTQA
-345 NWVLSGANDV
+345 NWVLSGATDV
-355 TEGELLVGDFNDDGF
+355 AEGDLLVGDFNADGF

-377 PSANSNGLIEN
+377 PYANSNGLIEN

-396 APTGPNTTQADIIIN
+396 ASTGPNTTQADIIIN
-411 GASSDDRLSS
+411 GESSEDRLSS

-439 SPGFDAPDNSSDGHG
+439 IPGFDALGNDSDDHG
-454 RVEVYLGDSNGLS
+454 KVEIYLGNSNGLS
-467 NTTWWNHSG
+467 NTTWWNQSG
-476 AAGDGL
+476 AAGDAL
-482 GWKLESINDCDFDGD
+482 GWKLESINDGDFDGD

-502 VSKNWSEVVTELKNN
+502 VSKNWSEVVTEVKNN
-517 TGKVSIFLGNSSSL
+517 TGQVSIFLGSSASPTL
-531 TFDRNISQSMEG
+531 DRNISQSKNG

-561 ADLAIANTDSESN
+561 ADLAIANTDSELS

-596 ASIQSLVQGR
+596 VYVESLDPGR

-615 SDINGDGFD
+615 ADINGDGFD

-632 NSTSAY
+632 NSTSSY

-652 IGGEP
+652 IGGLP
-657 NYTIVGDSPNDR
+657 SYTIEGDSPNDR
-669 IGYALRSAGDV
+669 MGYALRSAGDV
-680 NEDGFGDM
+680 NEDGFNDM
-688 FIVELGALN
+688 FIVEDGALRD
-697 NGKVK
+697 GKVK
-702 LFLGSASGLRGD
+702 LFLGSASGLRSD
-714 VQTIVQGDGQEKFG
+714 VQTIVQGDSQEKFG
-728 TSIATNV
+728 ISIATNA

-742 EELIISKRNQNLG
+742 DELIISKRNANLG
-755 VSYGLEYH
+755 TSYGLEYH

-774 FTYQGDLQSLNLAAS
+774 FTYQGDLQSLNLASS

-798 TLIVDN
+798 TLVVDN
-804 NTQLHKLEHANDG
+804 STQLHKLEHANDG

-827 ITLSNENDTTV
+827 ITLSNQNNTTV
-838 EYTVSN
+838 EYAVSN

-864 SAFTAVENQLVTTGT
+864 SAFTAVENQLITTGT

-912 ESSWTHELVRG
+912 ESSWSHELVRT
-923 SVILDAEISVIV
+923 SMVLDSEISVII

-944 YRDSSI
+944 YRDSSD
-950 DSLELATKAS
+950 DSLELATKLS

-966 MGDVGRAVGLNHP
+966 VGDVGSAVSLDHP

-987 FAIALIESDGN
+987 FAIALIESDGI

-1020 TDFATDIEIELSV
+1020 TDLATDIEMELST
-1033 DGYLYITSLTN
+1033 DGYLYITSMTN

-1059 WTTPTLPQPQGGIND
+1059 WTNPTVPHPQGGIND
-1074 YQVDLEVITT
+1074 YQIDLEVSTT
-1084 ATLAIRGN
+1084 ATLAVRGN
-1092 GNSDVIYVE
+1092 GYSDIIYVE
-1101 DDDGNWTTIAT
+1101 DGNGNWTTIAT
-1112 QPPSTANGVWDLVE
+1112 QPPSTANGAWDLVE
-1126 LDDHYVLLASEPT
+1126 FDDHYVLLTSEPT
-1139 SNLLTWNSLSKNQ
+1139 SNLLTWNSLSKNP
-1152 INGAPAPWMSMS
+1152 INGASAPWMSMS
-1164 FGDIN
+1164 FGDISV
-1169 PGNHIDA
+1169 GNHIDA
-1176 DIDSNGTV
+1176 DVDSNGTV
-1184 ILSIWDPINSDVDL
+1184 ILSIWDPINNDVDL

-1228 GDNYGNN
+1228 GDNYGDN

-1240 FDSCPTTPGPS
+1240 FDSCPTASGTS
-1251 SFFEMGCTDFDND
+1251 SFFEMGCADFDTD
-1264 GYSDSVDDCSNQ
+1264 GYSDSLDDCSDQ

-1303 SGDEFSTNWKQ
+1303 GGDEFSTNWKQ

-1328 TDCCSTWLEPSASI
+1328 TDCCSTWLEPSASP

-1363 NDSDPIAGD
+1363 NDSDLIAGD
-1372 KCPYEWG
+1372 QCPYEWG

-1391 DGDGASN
+1391 DGDGASD

-1404 FLEYNASHGADAWE
+1404 FLEYNASHGADVWINE
-1418 NDSTQWVDSD
+1418 STQWNDSD
-1428 GDEYGDNSSE
+1428 GDGFGDNSSE

-1452 ANDSDLDGY
+1452 ANDSDLDSY

-1491 LNQEIDNAGCNDID
+1491 LDEEIDAEGCNDVEFQ
-1505 YRNQPSASPNL
+1505 NQPKASPSL
-1516 NNQGLS
+1516 NNQGLT
-1522 LDGCPDS
+1522 LDGCLNT
-1529 WGNSSKP
+1529 WGNSTKP
-1536 YPGCSDLDGDEWMDS
+1536 YPGCPDADGDGWMDS

-1558 KTQWF
+1558 KTQWL

-1579 DICPLVSGVFNGT
+1579 DLCLLVSGVFNGT

-1602 EDDDLDSV
+1602 EDTDFDSV
-1610 YDEFDQCPNT
+1610 YDDFDLCLNT
-1620 GFDLEVDVNGC
+1620 GLNLEVDANGC
-1631 AQNQLDSDQDGVTND
+1631 AQNQLDDDQDGIMND
-1646 VDQCQDTEFDDA
+1646 ADQCQDTIFPDA

-1673 DGDGVFDPVDL
+1673 DGDGVYDPVDL

-1696 PDPIDQNG
+1696 PDPIDANG

-1724 PNTAVGFPVSSD
+1724 PNTTAGFPVSSD
-1736 GCIDETALDTDL
+1736 GCVDETALDTDL
-1748 DGDGWKGNYSFTV
+1748 DGDGFQGNYSFSLNST
-1761 NPATGLRENQSGD
+1761 TGLRENQSGD
-1774 AFPLDA
+1774 AFPLDS
-1780 TQWHDKDGDGYG
+1780 TQWNDTDGDGYG
-1792 DNLTGNN
+1792 DELTGNN
-1799 GDQCPDEHGLS
+1799 ADQCPNEHGLS
-1810 FVDFFGCY
+1810 FKDFLGCY

-1832 LRGDATQWADRD
+1832 LRGDATQWEDYD
-1844 TDGYGDNASGTN
+1844 LDGYGDNSSGTN
-1856 PDLCPDTHPN
+1856 PDLCPNTLPDFKREVN
-1866 MKIGVDENGCH
+1866 EYGCDSQNW
-1877 PTEVDSDGDGVFD
+1877 DSDNDGVVD
-1890 FYDICIDEHSGV
+1890 FYDICIDEPSGV

-1911 IKIAEAESSLI
+1911 RQIADSDTSSTI
-1922 FGVSKMTLI
+1922 FGVSKMALI
-1931 AIVGGTI
+1931 GIVGGI
-1938 TLLVVIV
+1938 IGLLVVIV
-1945 IVLRLVREDDDYD
+1945 IVLRLVRGNDDYD
-1958 YDDEDD
+1958 YDDDDDEDWD
-1964 NENWNDDEDDFMTS
+1964 DDEDDFMAS
-1978 LRSNPAKSTAK
+1978 FRSSPKIGSAK
-1989 TPPSRGADRSPTP
+1989 TPPSRGGSRSPTTP
-2002 PPSRG
+2002 QGRG
-2007 PPGKS
+2007 PPGKA
-2012 PPSRGPP
+2012 PPN
-2019 GKSSPSRGPPGSSVS
+2019 RGPPGSNAG
-2034 KAKPNLSAEVTEPQ
+2034 KAKPKANADVAESQADV
-2048 GDDEEDQGV
+2048 DEDQGV
-2057 KKTKRKATMKVDLSI
+2057 KKTKRKAKIKIDLSI
-2072 FEGHQTED
+2072 FEGHQTAD

-2085 NWVKQALSDGEEHR
+2085 SWVKQALSDGEEQR
-2099 KIMMQLQETGWTAEQ
+2099 SIMMQLQETGWTAEQ

>member
-1 MSGADSKALPIK
+1 MSGAGSKALPIK

-31 NMAVEQEI
+31 NIAVEQEI
-39 LQPEEIVMGTS
+39 LQPEEVVMNTS
-50 LVPFSNGYGHDFAG
+50 LVPFSNGYGHDFAD
-64 TVIDFDGLQGAN
+64 TVIDFDGLQGAT

-93 LPLWANLAN
+93 QPLLANMIN

-111 VTGQEKLNFCW
+111 VTGREKLNFCW
-122 STLEGNIRVAGRH
+122 STLEGNIRVAGRY
-135 LNGNWDGSLVDTV
+135 LNGNWDESLVDTV
-148 AIATNQST
+148 APVTNQST

-163 VTNNGRYQLLYTD
+163 VTNNGRYQLLYVD

-183 RIAYESPVYT
+183 RIAYESPPYT
-193 SQSWHTR
+193 SQTWHTR

-209 HLELSNTLNDL
+209 NLELSNTLNDL

-233 QISYT
+233 QVSYSGT
-238 STRWQTTLMDNGPV
+238 KWQTTLMDNGPV
-252 GDDFELLIDSNDIIH
+252 GEDFELLIDSNDIIH

-286 IQDNRVLTRDSN
+286 VQDNRVLVRDSN

-311 YEQIATSIVDGD
+311 YEQIATSIIDGD
-323 NTTIQLLRSLSGQDD
+323 NTTVQLLRSLSGQDD
-338 GRINTQA
+338 GRIDTQA
-345 NWVLSGANDV
+345 NWVLSGATDAA
-355 TEGELLVGDFNDDGF
+355 EGDLLVGDFNADGY
-370 DDFAYNN
+370 DDFTYSN

-411 GASSDDRLSS
+411 GDSSDDRSSS

-439 SPGFDAPDNSSDGHG
+439 TPGFDALGNDSDNHG
-454 RVEVYLGDSNGLS
+454 KVEIYLGNSNGLS
-467 NTTWWNHSG
+467 NTTWWNQSG
-476 AAGDGL
+476 AAGDAL

-502 VSKNWSEVVTELKNN
+502 VSKNWSEEVLEGTITKIH
-517 TGKVSIFLGNSSSL
+517 TGKVSIFLGDSSAL
-531 TFDRNISQSMEG
+531 TLDRNISQSKDG

-574 PTGYSSI
+574 PSGYSSI

-596 ASIQSLVQGR
+596 VWIQSLDQGR

-632 NSTSAY
+632 NGTSSY
-638 QAGKV
+638 EAGKV

-652 IGGEP
+652 IGDQP
-657 NYTIVGDSPNDR
+657 NYTIVGDYPNDR
-669 IGYALRSAGDV
+669 MGYALRSAGDV
-680 NEDGFGDM
+680 NEDGFNDM
-688 FIVELGALN
+688 FIVEDGALR

-702 LFLGSASGLRGD
+702 LFLGSASGLRSD
-714 VQTIVQGDGQEKFG
+714 VQTIVQGDSQEKFG
-728 TSIATNV
+728 ISMATNA
-735 DLDGDGL
+735 DMDGDGL
-742 EELIISKRNQNLG
+742 DELIISKRNTNLG
-755 VSYGLEYH
+755 TSYGLEYH

-774 FTYQGDLQSLNLAAS
+774 FTYQGDLQSLNLASS

-798 TLIVDN
+798 TLVVDN
-804 NTQLHKLEHANDG
+804 STQLHKLEHANDG

-827 ITLSNENDTTV
+827 ITLSNQNNTTV
-838 EYTVSN
+838 EYAVSN

-864 SAFTAVENQLVTTGT
+864 SAFTAVENQLITTGT

-912 ESSWTHELVRG
+912 ESSWSHELVRT
-923 SVILDAEISVIV
+923 SMVLDSEISVIV

-944 YRDSSI
+944 YRDSSD
-950 DSLELATKAS
+950 DSLELATKLS

-966 MGDVGRAVGLNHP
+966 VGDVGSAVSLDHS
-979 AVLLPNGS
+979 ALLLPNGS
-987 FAIALIESDGN
+987 FAIALIESDGI
-998 NSNLSQWIWN
+998 NSNLSQWVWN

-1020 TDFATDIEIELSV
+1020 TDLATDIEMELSA

-1059 WTTPTLPQPQGGIND
+1059 WTNPTVPQPQGGIND
-1074 YQVDLEVITT
+1074 YQIDLEVLTT
-1084 ATLAIRGN
+1084 ATLAVRGN

-1101 DDDGNWTTIAT
+1101 DENGNWTTIAT
-1112 QPPSTANGVWDLVE
+1112 QPPSTANGAWDLVE
-1126 LDDHYVLLASEPT
+1126 FDDHYVLLTSEPT
-1139 SNLLTWNSLSKNQ
+1139 SNLLTWNSLSKNP
-1152 INGAPAPWMSMS
+1152 INGASAPWMSMS
-1164 FGDIN
+1164 FGDVSV
-1169 PGNHIDA
+1169 GNHIDA
-1176 DIDSNGTV
+1176 DVDSNGTV
-1184 ILSIWDPINSDVDL
+1184 ILSIWDPINNDVDL

-1228 GDNYGNN
+1228 GDNYGDN
-1235 NLGPS
+1235 NLGPA
-1240 FDSCPTTPGPS
+1240 FDSCPTTSGTS
-1251 SFFEMGCTDFDND
+1251 AFFEMGCTDFDTD
-1264 GYSDSVDDCSNQ
+1264 GYSDSVDDCSDQ

-1281 IDRQGCIDVDQDGW
+1281 IDRKGCIDVDQDGW

-1303 SGDEFSTNWKQ
+1303 GGDEFSTNWKQ

-1328 TDCCSTWLEPSASI
+1328 TDCCSTWLEPSASP

-1348 NPSQYQDYDGDGWGD
+1348 NPSQYEDYDGDGWGD

-1372 KCPYEWG
+1372 NCPWDWG

-1398 PSAIGE
+1398 PSDLGT
-1404 FLEYNASHGADAWE
+1404 FLEWNESRGADAWE
-1418 NDSTQWVDSD
+1418 NDSTQWNDSD
-1428 GDEYGDNSSE
+1428 GDGFGDNSSE

-1452 ANDSDLDGY
+1452 ANDSDLDNY

-1491 LNQEIDNAGCNDID
+1491 LGEEIDAEGCNDVEFQ
-1505 YRNQPSASPNL
+1505 NQPKASPSL
-1516 NNQGLS
+1516 NNQGLT
-1522 LDGCPDS
+1522 LDGCLNT
-1529 WGNSSKP
+1529 WGNSTKP
-1536 YPGCSDLDGDEWMDS
+1536 YPGCPDADGDGWMDS

-1558 KTQWF
+1558 KTQWL

-1572 EADGFEA
+1572 EADGVEA
-1579 DICPLVSGVFNGT
+1579 DLCLLVSGVFNGT
-1592 DGMGCPLINS
+1592 NGMGCPLINS

-1610 YDEFDQCPNT
+1610 YDESDLCPNT
-1620 GFDLEVDVNGC
+1620 GLNLEVDANGC
-1631 AQNQLDSDQDGVTND
+1631 AQNQLDDDQDGVTND
-1646 VDQCQDTEFDDA
+1646 IDQCQDTDFGET
-1658 VDANGCSQTQQTADT
+1658 VDAIGCSQTQQTTDT
-1673 DGDGVFDPVDL
+1673 DGDGVFDPVDQ
-1684 CPNTPLIEVDGV
+1684 CPLTPVEEIVDA
-1696 PDPIDQNG
+1696 NG
-1704 CHESQKDDDL
+1704 CGDSQKDDDL

-1724 PNTAVGFPVSSD
+1724 PNTTAGFPVSSD
-1736 GCIDETALDTDL
+1736 GCVDETALDTDL
-1748 DGDGWKGNYSFTV
+1748 DGDGWKGNYSFSL
-1761 NPATGLRENQSGD
+1761 NSATGLRENQTGD
-1774 AFPLDA
+1774 AFPLDS
-1780 TQWHDKDGDGYG
+1780 TQWNDTDGDGYG
-1792 DNLTGNN
+1792 DELTGNN
-1799 GDQCPDEHGLS
+1799 ADQCPNEHGLS
-1810 FVDFFGCY
+1810 FEDFLGCY

-1832 LRGDATQWADRD
+1832 LRGDATQWEDYD
-1844 TDGYGDNASGTN
+1844 LDGYGDNSSGTN
-1856 PDLCPDTHPN
+1856 PDLCPNTLPDFKREVN
-1866 MKIGVDENGCH
+1866 EYGCDSQNW
-1877 PTEVDSDGDGVFD
+1877 DSDNDGVVD

-1911 IKIAEAESSLI
+1911 RQIDDSDSSSTIL
-1922 FGVSKMTLI
+1922 GVSKMALI
-1931 AIVGGTI
+1931 GIVGGSI
-1938 TLLVVIV
+1938 TLLVIIV
-1945 IVLRLVREDDDYD
+1945 IVLRLVRGNDDYD
-1958 YDDEDD
+1958 YDDDD
-1964 NENWNDDEDDFMTS
+1964 DDDDWDDDEDDFMAS
-1978 LRSNPAKSTAK
+1978 FRNSPKISSAK
-1989 TPPSRGADRSPTP
+1989 P

-2007 PPGKS
+2007 RS
-2012 PPSRGPP
+2012 PTTPQGRGPP
-2019 GKSSPSRGPPGSSVS
+2019 GKAPPNRGPPGSNAG
-2034 KAKPNLSAEVTEPQ
+2034 KAKPKANADVAESQ
-2048 GDDEEDQGV
+2048 ADGDEDQGV
-2057 KKTKRKATMKVDLSI
+2057 KKTKRKAKIKIDLSI
-2072 FEGHQTED
+2072 FEGHQTAD

-2085 NWVKQALSDGEEHR
+2085 SWVKQALSDGEEQR
-2099 KIMMQLQETGWTAEQ
+2099 SIMMQLQETGWTAEQ

-2120 LGRSR
+2120 LG

>member
-1 MSGADSKALPIK
+1 MSDADGKALPIK

-22 AQILTPILS
+22 AQILTPALS

-93 LPLWANLAN
+93 QPLWANMTN

-111 VTGQEKLNFCW
+111 VTGREKLNFCW
-122 STLEGNIRVAGRH
+122 STLEGNIRVAGRY

-148 AIATNQST
+148 APATNLST

-163 VTNNGRYQLLYTD
+163 VTNNGRLQLLYVD

-200 TIIEDANVT
+200 TIIEDANMT
-209 HLELSNTLNDL
+209 HLELSNTMNDL

-238 STRWQTTLMDNGPV
+238 GTRWQTTLMDNGPV
-252 GDDFELLIDSNDIIH
+252 GEDFELIIDSDDIIH
-267 ILYTLPSDGE
+267 ILYTLPLDGE

-286 IQDNRVLTRDSN
+286 VQDNRVLARDNN

-323 NTTIQLLRSLSGQDD
+323 NTTVQLLRSLSGQDD
-338 GRINTQA
+338 GRIDTQE
-345 NWVLSGANDV
+345 NWVISGANDAA
-355 TEGELLVGDFNDDGF
+355 EGELLVGDFNDDGF

-377 PSANSNGLIEN
+377 PSASSNGLIEN

-411 GASSDDRLSS
+411 GTSSDDRLSS

-439 SPGFDAPDNSSDGHG
+439 SPGFDALGNSSDDHG
-454 RVEVYLGDSNGLS
+454 RIEIYLGGSNGLS
-467 NTTWWNHSG
+467 NTTWWNQSG
-476 AAGDGL
+476 AAGDAL

-502 VSKNWSEVVTELKNN
+502 VSKNWSEEVLEGTITKIH
-517 TGKVSIFLGNSSSL
+517 TGKVSIFLGDSSAL
-531 TFDRNISQSMEG
+531 TLDRNISQSKEG

-561 ADLAIANTDSESN
+561 ADLAIANTDSESS

-596 ASIQSLVQGR
+596 ASIQSLDPGR

-632 NSTSAY
+632 NGSSSY

-657 NYTIVGDSPNDR
+657 DYTIVGDSPNDR
-669 IGYALRSAGDV
+669 MGYALRSAGDV
-680 NEDGFGDM
+680 NEDGFNDM
-688 FIVELGALN
+688 FIVEDGALR
-697 NGKVK
+697 NGVVK
-702 LFLGSASGLRGD
+702 LFLGSASGLRSD
-714 VQTIVQGDGQEKFG
+714 VQTIVEGDSQEKFG
-728 TSIATNV
+728 TLIATNA

-742 EELIISKRNQNLG
+742 DELIISKRNANLG

-774 FTYQGDLQSLNLAAS
+774 FTYQGDLQSLNLASS

-798 TLIVDN
+798 TLVVEN
-804 NTQLHKLEHANDG
+804 STQLHKLEHASDG
-817 SPLGVWLDQE
+817 SPIGVWLDQE
-827 ITLSNENDTTV
+827 ITLSNQNNTTV
-838 EYTVSN
+838 EYAVSN

-864 SAFTAVENQLVTTGT
+864 SAFTAVENQLVAIGT
-879 MGQYLGSAIDDSG
+879 MGQYLGSTIDDAG

-912 ESSWTHELVRG
+912 ESSWSHELVRT
-923 SVILDAEISVIV
+923 SMVLDSEISVII

-944 YRDSSI
+944 YRDSSD
-950 DSLELATKAS
+950 DSLELATKLS

-966 MGDVGRAVGLNHP
+966 MGDVGSAVSLDHP

-987 FAIALIESDGN
+987 FAIALIESDGI

-1020 TDFATDIEIELSV
+1020 TDLATDIEMELSAN
-1033 DGYLYITSLTN
+1033 GYLYITALTN

-1059 WTTPTLPQPQGGIND
+1059 WTNPTLPQPQGGIND
-1074 YQVDLEVITT
+1074 YQVDLEVSTT
-1084 ATLAIRGN
+1084 ATLAVRGN
-1092 GNSDVIYVE
+1092 GDSDVIYVE

-1112 QPPSTANGVWDLVE
+1112 QPSSTASGVWDLVE
-1126 LDDHYVLLASEPT
+1126 LDDHYILLTSEPT

-1152 INGAPAPWMSMS
+1152 INGASAPWMSMS
-1164 FGDIN
+1164 FGDVSV
-1169 PGNHIDA
+1169 GNHIDA
-1176 DIDSNGTV
+1176 DVDSNGTV
-1184 ILSIWDPINSDVDL
+1184 ILSIWDPINNDVDL

-1219 LGNQWNDSD
+1219 LGDQWNDSD
-1228 GDNYGNN
+1228 GDNYGDN

-1240 FDSCPTTPGPS
+1240 FDSCPTTSGTS
-1251 SFFEMGCTDFDND
+1251 SFFEMGCTDYDSD
-1264 GYSDSVDDCSNQ
+1264 GYSDSIDDCSDV

-1281 IDRQGCIDVDQDGW
+1281 IDRQGCIDIDQDGW
-1295 SDNDGSYY
+1295 SDNTGNYFA
-1303 SGDEFSTNWKQ
+1303 GDERPTNWKQ
-1314 SKDTDGDGYGDNSG
+1314 SRDTDGDGYADNSG
-1328 TDCCSTWLEPSASI
+1328 PDCCSTWLEPSASA

-1372 KCPYEWG
+1372 KCPYVWG

-1418 NDSTQWVDSD
+1418 NDSTQWIDSD

-1438 GAVNPDYFPNNIAA
+1438 GAVNPDYFPTNIAA

-1461 PDAWTSYYNATMDDD
+1461 PDVWTSYYNATMDDD

-1491 LNQEIDNAGCNDID
+1491 LGEVIDSEGCNDIEFQ
-1505 YRNQPSASPNL
+1505 NQLKASPAL
-1516 NNQGLS
+1516 NNQGLT
-1522 LDGCPDS
+1522 LDGCPDT

-1536 YPGCSDLDGDEWMDS
+1536 YPGCSDLDGDGWMDS
-1551 QDDFPLE
+1551 QDDFPQE
-1558 KTQWF
+1558 KTQWL

-1579 DICPLVSGVFNGT
+1579 DICPIVLGVFNGT
-1592 DGMGCPLINS
+1592 EGMGCPLINS

-1620 GFDLEVDVNGC
+1620 GFDLVVDTNGC

-1646 VDQCQDTEFDDA
+1646 VDQCPGTVFGEDVDD
-1658 VDANGCSQTQQTADT
+1658 NGCSQTQQTTDT
-1673 DGDGVFDPVDL
+1673 DGDGVYDPVDL
-1684 CPNTPLIEVDGV
+1684 CPFTPVAETVDV
-1696 PDPIDQNG
+1696 NG
-1704 CHESQKDDDL
+1704 CGDSQKDDDS
-1714 DGVNNDLDQC
+1714 DGIMNDDDQC
-1724 PNTAVGFPVSSD
+1724 LDTPIGFPVD
-1736 GCIDETALDTDL
+1736 EFGCIDETALDTDL
-1748 DGDGWKGNYSFTV
+1748 DGDGKKGNYSFSL
-1761 NPATGLRENQSGD
+1761 NSATGLRENQTGD

-1780 TQWHDKDGDGYG
+1780 TQWNDTDGDGYG

-1799 GDQCPDEHGLS
+1799 GDQCPEEHGLS
-1810 FVDFFGCY
+1810 FEDFLGCY

-1832 LRGDATQWADRD
+1832 LRGDATQWEDRD
-1844 TDGYGDNASGTN
+1844 VDGYGDNASGTN

-1866 MKIGVDENGCH
+1866 MRNKVNEYGCDSRNW
-1877 PTEVDSDGDGVFD
+1877 DSDNDGVVD
-1890 FYDICIDEHSGV
+1890 FNDNCINEHSGV
-1902 DGYSDGCPK
+1902 DGYADGCPK
-1911 IKIAEAESSLI
+1911 PQVADSDSSSTI
-1922 FGVSKMTLI
+1922 FGVSKMALI
-1931 AIVGGTI
+1931 GIVGGSI
-1938 TLLVVIV
+1938 TLLVIIV
-1945 IVLRLVREDDDYD
+1945 IVLSLVRGNDDYD
-1958 YDDEDD
+1958 YDDDDDEDWD
-1964 NENWNDDEDDFMTS
+1964 DDEDDFMAS
-1978 LRSNPAKSTAK
+1978 FRSSPKISSAK
-1989 TPPSRGADRSPTP
+1989 TPPSRGSGRSPTTP
-2002 PPSRG
+2002 QGRG
-2007 PPGKS
+2007 PPGKA
-2012 PPSRGPP
+2012 PPN
-2019 GKSSPSRGPPGSSVS
+2019 RGPPGSNAG
-2034 KAKPNLSAEVTEPQ
+2034 KAKPKDNADVTESQ
-2048 GDDEEDQGV
+2048 TDVGEDQGV

-2072 FEGHQTED
+2072 FEGHQAAD

-2085 NWVKQALSDGEEHR
+2085 NWVKQALSDGEVQR
-2099 KIMMQLQETGWTAEQ
+2099 NIMMQLQETGWTAEQ

>member
-1 MSGADSKALPIK
+1 MSDAGGKALPIK
-13 SMLLAFFFL
+13 SMLLAFFFV

-39 LQPEEIVMGTS
+39 LQPEDIVMGTS
-50 LVPFSNGYGHDFAG
+50 LVPFSNGYSHDFAD
-64 TVIDFDGLQGAN
+64 TVIDFDGLQGAK

-93 LPLWANLAN
+93 QPLWANMAN

-111 VTGQEKLNFCW
+111 VTGREKLNFCW
-122 STLEGNIRVAGRH
+122 STLEGNIRVAGRY

-148 AIATNQST
+148 APVTNQST

-163 VTNNGRYQLLYTD
+163 VTNNGRYQLLYVD

-193 SQSWHTR
+193 AQAWHTR
-200 TIIEDANVT
+200 TIIEDSNVT

-238 STRWQTTLMDNGPV
+238 GTRWQTTLMDNGPV
-252 GDDFELLIDSNDIIH
+252 GEDFELSIDSDDIIH

-286 IQDNRVLTRDSN
+286 VQDNRVLARDSN

-311 YEQIATSIVDGD
+311 YEQIATSIVNGD
-323 NTTIQLLRSLSGQDD
+323 STTVQLLRSLSGQDD
-338 GRINTQA
+338 GRIDTQA
-345 NWVLSGANDV
+345 SWVLSGANDA

-377 PSANSNGLIEN
+377 PSASSNGLIEN

-396 APTGPNTTQADIIIN
+396 APAGPNTTQADIIIN
-411 GASSDDRLSS
+411 GTSSGDRLSS

-439 SPGFDAPDNSSDGHG
+439 SPGFDGSDNSSSGHG
-454 RVEVYLGDSNGLS
+454 RIEIYLGDSNGLS
-467 NTTWWNHSG
+467 NTTWWNQSG

-502 VSKNWSEVVTELKNN
+502 VSYNWSEIITDNKTN
-517 TGKVSIFLGNSSSL
+517 TGKVSIFLGNLSSL
-531 TFDRNISQSMEG
+531 TLDRNISQSLEG
-543 NLFGRALASGG
+543 DLFGRALAGGG

-561 ADLAIANTDSESN
+561 ADLAIANTDSESS

-596 ASIQSLVQGR
+596 ASIQSIVQGR

-632 NSTSAY
+632 NSTSSY

-669 IGYALRSAGDV
+669 MGYALRSAGDV

-688 FIVELGALN
+688 FIVEDGALK
-697 NGKVK
+697 NGVVK
-702 LFLGSASGLRGD
+702 LFLGSASGLRSD
-714 VQTIVQGDGQEKFG
+714 VQTIVQGNSQEKFG
-728 TSIATNV
+728 TSIATNA

-742 EELIISKRNQNLG
+742 EELIISKRNENLG
-755 VSYGLEYH
+755 TSYGLEYH

-774 FTYQGDLQSLNLAAS
+774 FTYQGDLQSLNLATS

-798 TLIVDN
+798 TIVVDN
-804 NTQLHKLEHANDG
+804 VTQLHKLEHANDG
-817 SPLGVWLDQE
+817 SPLGIWLDQE
-827 ITLSNENDTTV
+827 ITLSNQNNTTV

-851 TSDAVNGIVYHTA
+851 TSDAVTGIVYHTA
-864 SAFTAVENQLVTTGT
+864 SAFTAVENQLVTLGT
-879 MGQYLGSAIDDSG
+879 MGQYLGSATDDSG

-912 ESSWTHELVRG
+912 ESSWTHEMVRA
-923 SVILDAEISVIV
+923 SIVLEAEISVIV

-944 YRDSSI
+944 YRDSSD
-950 DSLELATKAS
+950 DSLELATKLS

-966 MGDVGRAVGLNHP
+966 MGDVGSAVGLDHP

-987 FAIALIESDGN
+987 FAIALIESDGT

-1008 GTAISSTVLQSE
+1008 GTAISSTVLQPE
-1020 TDFATDIEIELSV
+1020 TDLTTDIEIELSV

-1059 WTTPTLPQPQGGIND
+1059 WTTPTVPQPQGGIND

-1084 ATLAIRGN
+1084 ATLAVRGN

-1101 DDDGNWTTIAT
+1101 DTDGNWTTIAT
-1112 QPPSTANGVWDLVE
+1112 QPPSSASGVWDLVE
-1126 LDDHYVLLASEPT
+1126 LNDHYILLTSEPT

-1152 INGAPAPWMSMS
+1152 INDASAPWMSMT

-1169 PGNHIDA
+1169 AGNHIDA
-1176 DIDSNGTV
+1176 DIDSNGTLM
-1184 ILSIWDPINSDVDL
+1184 LSIWDSINNDVDL
-1198 LKLYS
+1198 LRLYS

-1240 FDSCPTTPGPS
+1240 FDSCPTTAGPS

-1264 GYSDSVDDCSNQ
+1264 GYSDSVDDCSGV

-1328 TDCCSTWLEPSASI
+1328 PDCCSTWLEPSASS

-1363 NDSDPIAGD
+1363 NDSDSIGGD
-1372 KCPYEWG
+1372 QCPYEWG

-1428 GDEYGDNSSE
+1428 GDGYGDNSSE

-1452 ANDSDLDGY
+1452 TNDLDLDGY
-1461 PDAWTSYYNATMDDD
+1461 PDAWTSYYNGT
-1476 NDGVANAFDWCGDSN
+1476 
-1491 LNQEIDNAGCNDID
+1491 
-1505 YRNQPSASPNL
+1505 
-1516 NNQGLS
+1516 NNNGLS

-1536 YPGCSDLDGDEWMDS
+1536 YSGCSDLDGDGWMDS

-1579 DICPLVSGVFNGT
+1579 DLCLQVSGVFNGT

-1602 EDDDLDSV
+1602 EDDDFDSV
-1610 YDEFDQCPNT
+1610 YDDFDQCLNT
-1620 GFDLEVDVNGC
+1620 GLNLEVDVNGC

-1646 VDQCQDTEFDDA
+1646 ADQCPSTGFGDT
-1658 VDANGCSQTQQTADT
+1658 VDTNGCSQIQQTTDT
-1673 DGDGVFDPVDL
+1673 DGDGVYDPDDL
-1684 CPNTPLIEVDGV
+1684 CPDTPLIEVDGV
-1696 PDPIDQNG
+1696 PDPIDENG
-1704 CHESQKDDDL
+1704 CHASQKDDDL
-1714 DGVNNDLDQC
+1714 DGVNNDLDLC
-1724 PNTAVGFPVSSD
+1724 PDTAVGFPVSSD
-1736 GCIDETALDTDL
+1736 GCIDENALDTDL
-1748 DGDGWKGNYSFTV
+1748 DGDGWKGNYSFTF
-1761 NPATGLRENQSGD
+1761 NSTTGLRENQSGD
-1774 AFPLDA
+1774 AFPLEA

-1792 DNLTGNN
+1792 DNLNGNN
-1799 GDQCPDEHGLS
+1799 ADQCPDEHGLS
-1810 FVDFFGCY
+1810 FEDFLGCY

-1832 LRGDATQWADRD
+1832 LRGDATQWEDYD
-1844 TDGYGDNASGTN
+1844 LDGYGDNAAGIN
-1856 PDLCPDTHPN
+1856 PDLCPKTHIN
-1866 MKIGVDENGCH
+1866 FKKEVNEYGCD
-1877 PTEVDSDGDGVFD
+1877 PQNWDSDNDGVVD
-1890 FYDICIDEHSGV
+1890 FYDICIDEHNGV

-1911 IKIAEAESSLI
+1911 RKIADTGSSTIL
-1922 FGVSKMTLI
+1922 GVSKMTLI

-1938 TLLVVIV
+1938 TLLAVIA
-1945 IVLRLVREDDDYD
+1945 IVLRLVRENDDYD
-1958 YDDEDD
+1958 EYDDDD
-1964 NENWNDDEDDFMTS
+1964 EDDEDDFMVS
-1978 LRSNPAKSTAK
+1978 SRSSPKSSSAKTPPSRGNGRSST
-1989 TPPSRGADRSPTP
+1989 TPPSRGADRSPTTP
-2002 PPSRG
+2002 PNRGPPGKAPPSRG
-2007 PPGKS
+2007 PPGTS
-2012 PPSRGPP
+2012 SSSRGPP
-2019 GKSSPSRGPPGSSVS
+2019 GTSSSSRGPPGSTTA
-2034 KAKPNLSAEVTEPQ
+2034 KAKPNFSTEVAEPQ
-2048 GDDEEDQGV
+2048 ADDEEVQGA

-2072 FEGHQTED
+2072 FEGHQAAD

-2085 NWVKQALSDGEEHR
+2085 NWVKQALSDGEVQR
-2099 KIMMQLQETGWTAEQ
+2099 NIMMQLQETGWTAQQ

>member
-1 MSGADSKALPIK
+1 MSDAGGKALPIK
-13 SMLLAFFFL
+13 SMLLAFFFV

-39 LQPEEIVMGTS
+39 LQPEDIVMGTS
-50 LVPFSNGYGHDFAG
+50 LVPFSNGYSHDFAD
-64 TVIDFDGLQGAN
+64 TVIDFDGLQGAK

-93 LPLWANLAN
+93 QPLWANMAN

-111 VTGQEKLNFCW
+111 VTGREKLNFCW
-122 STLEGNIRVAGRH
+122 STLEGNIRVAGRY

-148 AIATNQST
+148 APVTNQST

-163 VTNNGRYQLLYTD
+163 VTNNGRYQLLYVD

-193 SQSWHTR
+193 AQAWHTR
-200 TIIEDANVT
+200 TIIEDSNVT

-238 STRWQTTLMDNGPV
+238 GTRWQTTLMDNGPV
-252 GDDFELLIDSNDIIH
+252 GEDFELSIDSDDIIH

-286 IQDNRVLTRDSN
+286 VQDNRVLARDSN

-311 YEQIATSIVDGD
+311 YEQIATSIVNGD
-323 NTTIQLLRSLSGQDD
+323 STTVQLLRSLSGQDD
-338 GRINTQA
+338 GRIDTQA
-345 NWVLSGANDV
+345 SWVLSGANDA

-377 PSANSNGLIEN
+377 PSASSNGLIEN

-396 APTGPNTTQADIIIN
+396 APAGPNTTQADIIIN
-411 GASSDDRLSS
+411 GTSSGDRLSS

-439 SPGFDAPDNSSDGHG
+439 SPGFDGSDNSSSGHG
-454 RVEVYLGDSNGLS
+454 RIEIYLGDSNGLS
-467 NTTWWNHSG
+467 NTTWWNQSG

-502 VSKNWSEVVTELKNN
+502 VSYNWSEIITDNKTN
-517 TGKVSIFLGNSSSL
+517 TGKVSIFLGNLSSL
-531 TFDRNISQSMEG
+531 TLDRNISQSLEG
-543 NLFGRALASGG
+543 DLFGRALAGGG

-561 ADLAIANTDSESN
+561 ADLAIANTDSESS

-596 ASIQSLVQGR
+596 ASIQSIVQGR

-632 NSTSAY
+632 NSTSSY

-669 IGYALRSAGDV
+669 MGYALRSAGDV

-688 FIVELGALN
+688 FIVEDGALK
-697 NGKVK
+697 NGVVK
-702 LFLGSASGLRGD
+702 LFLGSASGLRSD
-714 VQTIVQGDGQEKFG
+714 VQTIVQGNSQEKFG
-728 TSIATNV
+728 TSIATNA

-742 EELIISKRNQNLG
+742 EELIISKRNENLG
-755 VSYGLEYH
+755 TSYGLEYH

-774 FTYQGDLQSLNLAAS
+774 FTYQGDLQSLNLATS

-798 TLIVDN
+798 TIVVDN
-804 NTQLHKLEHANDG
+804 VTQLHKLEHANDG
-817 SPLGVWLDQE
+817 SPLGIWLDQE
-827 ITLSNENDTTV
+827 ITLSNQNNTTV

-851 TSDAVNGIVYHTA
+851 TSDAVTGIVYHTA
-864 SAFTAVENQLVTTGT
+864 SAFTAVENQLVTLGT
-879 MGQYLGSAIDDSG
+879 MGQYLGSATDDSG

-912 ESSWTHELVRG
+912 ESSWTHEMVRA
-923 SVILDAEISVIV
+923 SIVLEAEISVIV

-944 YRDSSI
+944 YRDSSD
-950 DSLELATKAS
+950 DSLELATKLS

-966 MGDVGRAVGLNHP
+966 MGDVGSAVGLDHP

-987 FAIALIESDGN
+987 FAIALIESDGT

-1008 GTAISSTVLQSE
+1008 GTAISSTVLQPE
-1020 TDFATDIEIELSV
+1020 TDLTTDIEIELSV

-1059 WTTPTLPQPQGGIND
+1059 WTTPTVPQPQGGIND

-1084 ATLAIRGN
+1084 ATLAVRGN

-1101 DDDGNWTTIAT
+1101 DTDGNWTTIAT
-1112 QPPSTANGVWDLVE
+1112 QPPSSASGVWDLVE
-1126 LDDHYVLLASEPT
+1126 LNDHYILLTSEPT

-1152 INGAPAPWMSMS
+1152 INDASAPWMSMT

-1169 PGNHIDA
+1169 AGNHIDA
-1176 DIDSNGTV
+1176 DIDSNGTLM
-1184 ILSIWDPINSDVDL
+1184 LSIWDSINNDVDL
-1198 LKLYS
+1198 LRLYS

-1240 FDSCPTTPGPS
+1240 FDSCPTTAGPS

-1264 GYSDSVDDCSNQ
+1264 GYSDSVDDCSGV

-1328 TDCCSTWLEPSASI
+1328 PDCCSTWLEPSASS

-1363 NDSDPIAGD
+1363 NDSDSIGGD
-1372 KCPYEWG
+1372 QCPYEWG

-1428 GDEYGDNSSE
+1428 GDGYGDNSSE

-1452 ANDSDLDGY
+1452 TNDLDLDGY
-1461 PDAWTSYYNATMDDD
+1461 PDAWTSYYNGT
-1476 NDGVANAFDWCGDSN
+1476 
-1491 LNQEIDNAGCNDID
+1491 
-1505 YRNQPSASPNL
+1505 
-1516 NNQGLS
+1516 NNNGLS

-1536 YPGCSDLDGDEWMDS
+1536 YSGCSDLDGDGWMDS

-1579 DICPLVSGVFNGT
+1579 DLCLQVSGVFNGT

-1610 YDEFDQCPNT
+1610 YDEYDQCPNT
-1620 GFDLEVDVNGC
+1620 GYDLEVDTNGC

-1646 VDQCQDTEFDDA
+1646 ADQCPSTGFGDT
-1658 VDANGCSQTQQTADT
+1658 VDTNGCSQIQQTTDT
-1673 DGDGVFDPVDL
+1673 DGDGVYDPDDL
-1684 CPNTPLIEVDGV
+1684 CPDTPLIEVDGV
-1696 PDPIDQNG
+1696 PDPIDENG
-1704 CHESQKDDDL
+1704 CHASQKDDDL
-1714 DGVNNDLDQC
+1714 DGVNNDLDLC
-1724 PNTAVGFPVSSD
+1724 PDTAVGFPVSSD
-1736 GCIDETALDTDL
+1736 GCIDENALDTDL
-1748 DGDGWKGNYSFTV
+1748 DGDGWKGNYSFTF
-1761 NPATGLRENQSGD
+1761 NSTTGLRENQSGD
-1774 AFPLDA
+1774 AFPLEA

-1792 DNLTGNN
+1792 DNLNGNN
-1799 GDQCPDEHGLS
+1799 ADQCPDEHGLS
-1810 FVDFFGCY
+1810 FEDFLGCY

-1832 LRGDATQWADRD
+1832 LRGDATQWEDYD
-1844 TDGYGDNASGTN
+1844 LDGYGDNAAGIN
-1856 PDLCPDTHPN
+1856 PDLCPKTHIN
-1866 MKIGVDENGCH
+1866 FKKEVNEYGCD
-1877 PTEVDSDGDGVFD
+1877 PQNWDSDNDGVVD
-1890 FYDICIDEHSGV
+1890 FYDICIDEHNGV

-1911 IKIAEAESSLI
+1911 RKIADTGSSTIL
-1922 FGVSKMTLI
+1922 GVSKMTLI

-1938 TLLVVIV
+1938 TLLAVIA
-1945 IVLRLVREDDDYD
+1945 IVLRLVRENDDYD
-1958 YDDEDD
+1958 EYDDDD
-1964 NENWNDDEDDFMTS
+1964 EDDEDDFMVS
-1978 LRSNPAKSTAK
+1978 SRSSPKSSSAKTPPSRGNGRSST
-1989 TPPSRGADRSPTP
+1989 TPPSRGADRSPTTP
-2002 PPSRG
+2002 PNRGPPGKAPPSRG
-2007 PPGKS
+2007 PPGTS
-2012 PPSRGPP
+2012 SSSRGPP
-2019 GKSSPSRGPPGSSVS
+2019 GTSSSSRGPPGSTTA
-2034 KAKPNLSAEVTEPQ
+2034 KAKPNFSTEVAEPQ
-2048 GDDEEDQGV
+2048 ADDEEVQGA

-2072 FEGHQTED
+2072 FEGHQAAD

-2085 NWVKQALSDGEEHR
+2085 NWVKQALSDGEVQR
-2099 KIMMQLQETGWTAEQ
+2099 NIMMQLQETGWTAQQ